1 MASLRPEN
9 VDFASDALTGADLH
23 QVLAAA
29 RDQGPLV
36 EATFYGSPAFLIT
49 QFAPL
54 RDYFGAQDDF
64 PGGVIYEFSTK
75 PHIGN
80 TLINV
85 DGPLHNSYRHVAMP
99 FFRSRATARFVDN
112 ELTPLA
118 HEVIDRFDDAG
129 GADLATE
136 FAQVLPFWSISRKL
150 GLPRGSEERQR
161 AWALDLLSYPS
172 NPEGALQA
180 AAEITDFLAP
190 VVEER
195 RAEPRDDVI
204 SSLLSSEHEGLV
216 FTDEEV
222 YSHVRLL
229 YAVGATTTSD
239 GLSTVL
245 HRLLTE
251 PGLLERSRADHAAL
265 NGIVHES
272 LRCEPPVSVLPRL
285 APNGGRFAG
294 VDLPPGATVL
304 CGIAAA
310 NRDASTFDSPDV
322 FDPDRPES
330 EILTFGFGS
339 KFCPGMHMAR
349 QQILAALEVL
359 IDRLPGLSVTDA
371 SEPTGGVLRRVE
383 SIQATW

>member
-1 MASLRPEN
+1 MATTQLEN
-9 VDFASDALTGADLH
+9 VDFAKDALAGNDLH
-23 QVLAAA
+23 QALAAA
-29 RDQGPLV
+29 RERGPLV
-36 EATFYGSPAFLIT
+36 EVTFYDEPAFLIT

-54 RDYFGAQDDF
+54 REYFGSQDEF

-99 FFRSRATARFVDN
+99 FFRSRATARFVDD

-118 HEVIDRFDDAG
+118 HEVIDRFAG
-129 GADLATE
+129 NGEADLAAE

-150 GLPRGSEERQR
+150 GLPRGSEEKQR

-180 AAEITDFLAP
+180 AAEVTEFLAP
-190 VVEER
+190 VVEQR

-204 SSLLSSEHEGLV
+204 SNLLSSEHDGLV

-251 PGLLERSRADHAAL
+251 PGLLDRARVDRAAL

-285 APNGGRFAG
+285 APNGGRFAD
-294 VDLPPGATVL
+294 VDLPRGATVL
-304 CGIAAA
+304 CGIASA
-310 NRDASTFDSPDV
+310 NRDIAVFDRPNL

-349 QQILAALEVL
+349 QQILAAVDVL
-359 IDRLPGLSVTDA
+359 IDRLPELTVVEA
-371 SEPTGGVLRRVE
+371 SEPKGGVLRRVE
-383 SIQATW
+383 SIRATW